1 VGCCGGTLG
10 GRGLDFGPD
19 IEGLTVAHLG
29 VNAEEAVGLGLG
41 QNTSKF
47 ELVCFPTGS
56 EEICGGTIRNGSTF
70 CIRANCGVS
79 SHKKGSTVPYSGMM
93 FVRKNQDSAYVD
105 PGMALDRLDP
115 KILATWGTDKVS
127 FKIWM
132 DRMEA
137 VRRRGEFST
146 FHEMEEEL
154 ELGAK
159 AKNFK
164 TPGRKPFKNA
174 EETVDLEWTTYVPRM
189 VQGSNPADLT
199 LMSMASAAEAVEEA
213 VKYSDTRLKH
223 IATWR
228 AAADL
233 DTDTTIQMFDVK
245 LGGLASGIG
254 GRPSGAIGEAAP
266 TVWGTLSHLAD
277 SMITFH
283 NQINETIT
291 EKVKLFITQADLSSH
306 VAVGQHNSARIGA
319 VQTSFNQ
326 SQANTTKVF
335 EALMIRLE
343 KAEDLVLALQQQV
356 VSQQGSLPQ
365 EHTSHSEIA
374 SPQIMKIMEERLTKL
389 ELLSDSTSIQFSQLG
404 LNSLAETSAW
414 VRLNYGT
421 HRFGLMCD
429 VYFILDRILGDSDAD
444 QLTMMN
450 KMQYQIKY
458 NLSTGSEA
466 MALFS
471 LSHIVPKIFHH
482 STAGSFGVG
491 MHMSAL
497 SQLKL
502 GRSGLMA
509 QMG

>member
-1 VGCCGGTLG
+1 
-10 GRGLDFGPD
+10 
-19 IEGLTVAHLG
+19 
-29 VNAEEAVGLGLG
+29 
-41 QNTSKF
+41 
-47 ELVCFPTGS
+47 
-56 EEICGGTIRNGSTF
+56 
-70 CIRANCGVS
+70 
-79 SHKKGSTVPYSGMM
+79 MM
-93 FVRKNQDSAYVD
+93 FVCKNQDSAYVD

-115 KILATWGTDKVS
+115 KILATWRTDKVS
-127 FKIWM
+127 FNIWM

-137 VRRRGEFST
+137 VRRGGECST

-164 TPGRKPFKNA
+164 KPGRKPFKNA
-174 EETVDLEWTTYVPRM
+174 EETVDLEWITYVPRM

-199 LMSMASAAEAVEEA
+199 LMSVVSAVEAEEEA
-213 VKYSDTRLKH
+213 INCSDTRLKH
-223 IATWR
+223 IVTWR

-245 LGGLASGIG
+245 LGGLSSGIG
-254 GRPSGAIGEAAP
+254 GRPSGAIGEATP

-277 SMITFH
+277 SIITFH
-283 NQINETIT
+283 NKINKTIT
-291 EKVKLFITQADLSSH
+291 DKVKLFITQADLSPH
-306 VAVGQHNSARIGA
+306 VEVGQTNSARIGA

-326 SQANTTKVF
+326 SQADTTKIF
-335 EALMIRLE
+335 EALMTRLE

-365 EHTSHSEIA
+365 VHTSHSEIA
-374 SPQIMKIMEERLTKL
+374 SPQVMKIMEERLANL
-389 ELLSDSTSIQFSQLG
+389 ELLSDSMSIQFSQLG

-421 HRFGLMCD
+421 HRFGPMCD
-429 VYFILDRILGDSDAD
+429 VYLILDRILGDSDAD

-450 KMQYQIKY
+450 KMQYQVKC

-471 LSHIVPKIFHH
+471 SSHIVPNIFHH

-491 MHMSAL
+491 RHMSAL
-497 SQLKL
+497 SQLKTWEE
-502 GRSGLMA
+502 
-509 QMG
+509 